1 MNDVQKETPAESA
14 KRVCGELLTSLSGI
28 GSSWAAIGLKMGKMA
43 LTTSAETLGKT
54 AQALD
59 VLATELEKRAAAPA
73 GDAAP
78 AEAAPAAEA
87 PATPAVQ
94 A

>member
-14 KRVCGELLTSLSGI
+14 KRVYGTLLTTLTGI

-54 AQALD
+54 AHALD
-59 VLATELEKRAAAPA
+59 VLATELEKKTAAPA
-73 GDAAP
+73 PTGDAAP
-78 AEAAPAAEA
+78 AGEA
-87 PATPAVQ
+87 PTTSN
-94 A
+94 